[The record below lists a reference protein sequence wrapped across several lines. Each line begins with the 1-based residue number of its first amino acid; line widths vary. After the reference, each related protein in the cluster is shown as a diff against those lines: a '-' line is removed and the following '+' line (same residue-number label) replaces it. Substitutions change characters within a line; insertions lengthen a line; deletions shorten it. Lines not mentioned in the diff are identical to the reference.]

1 MTPDKAKSLSNDIRC
16 AITTLSA
23 IADELDTAYPDSDF
37 SDKFDPAE
45 WIEITPQEP
54 TKPESPKAKSITLE
68 QVRAV
73 LSEKSANGKRT
84 EVKALLTK
92 YGVTKLS
99 DISSDNFAA
108 VLKEAESL

>member
-16 AITTLSA
+16 AIATLSA
-23 IADELDTAYPDSDF
+23 IADELDTTYPDSDF
-37 SDKFDPAE
+37 SDKFDPTE
-45 WIEITPQEP
+45 WVEIASETTNLEP
-54 TKPESPKAKSITLE
+54 AKSKPVTLE

-73 LSEKSANGKRT
+73 LSEKSANGKRA
-84 EVKALLTK
+84 EVKALLIK

-99 DISSDNFAA
+99 DISPDNFAA